1 MNMEESI
8 RLMKKNVAPILAV
21 AFAMAVVCTAAFYGL
36 VAGKLTP
43 SAEANATPNVLV
55 AARQIARG
63 STVSALDVKA
73 LPWTSGPVPEDALQQ
88 PSQVDGMT
96 ALTDVGAG
104 EPLVS
109 ARLANRR
116 TGGGLGIPSGMR
128 AVSVQVHDSSG
139 IVALLKAG
147 HRVDVQAVYT
157 RTGANQDA
165 ELKTVLENVEV
176 LKINP
181 VPEPAP
187 GRSALPVATLLV
199 TPAEADVVGLADA
212 VARVRLVLRNPLD
225 QEKVPRQTLA
235 AGGLMRGGYA
245 QSVAGVPLPPR
256 IASFVSIPAP
266 APLGRPASALSLG
279 TTADPAACNPP
290 KTESAAAAK

>member
-1 MNMEESI
+1 
-8 RLMKKNVAPILAV
+8 MKKNVAPILAV

-36 VAGKLTP
+36 VAGKLTS

-63 STVSALDVKA
+63 STVSALDVKS
-73 LPWTSGPVPEDALQQ
+73 LPWTGGPVPEDALQQ

-104 EPLVS
+104 EPLVA

-116 TGGGLGIPSGMR
+116 TGGGLGIPTGMR

-139 IVALLKAG
+139 IVALLKSG

-157 RTGANQDA
+157 RSGANQDA
-165 ELKTVLENVEV
+165 ELRTVLENIEV
-176 LKINP
+176 LKLNP
-181 VPEPAP
+181 LPEPAP

-225 QEKVPRQTLA
+225 QEKLPRQSLA
-235 AGGLMRGGYA
+235 AAGLMRGGYA
-245 QSVAGVPLPPR
+245 QTGFAAPQPREGV
-256 IASFVSIPAP
+256 V
-266 APLGRPASALSLG
+266 APLATAMAAAPGRTTGSSGLSLG
-279 TTADPAACNPP
+279 TGLDPAACNPP
-290 KTESAAAAK
+290 KAEGAAAVKQ